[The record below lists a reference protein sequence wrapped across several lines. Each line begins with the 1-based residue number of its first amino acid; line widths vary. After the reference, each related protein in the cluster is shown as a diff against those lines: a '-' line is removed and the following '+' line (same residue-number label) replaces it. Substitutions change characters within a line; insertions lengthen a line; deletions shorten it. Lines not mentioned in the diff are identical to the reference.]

1 MEPRPYILQETNWLT
16 VKETDY
22 QIAVLPWGATEAHN
36 YHLPYGTDNIQNEF
50 IAAEAAKLAWDRGAK
65 IVVLPNLPFGANCQ
79 QMDIKLTINLNPSTQ
94 YIVLRDVV
102 DSLNE
107 QGIQKLVLLNGHGG
121 NEFKQMIREL
131 SLEFPDMFICQIHW
145 FRVDPYWD
153 KYFEDTGDHAGE
165 METSIMM
172 KIVPD
177 WVLPL
182 ENAGDGKAKKL
193 KFRGR
198 EEGWLWAPRQWTKVT
213 RDTGIGN
220 PEKSTTEKGEAYLNK
235 VIAKISD
242 YFVELA
248 DTDIDDVYIE

>member
-1 MEPRPYILQETNWLT
+1 
-16 VKETDY
+16 
-22 QIAVLPWGATEAHN
+22 
-36 YHLPYGTDNIQNEF
+36 
-50 IAAEAAKLAWDRGAK
+50 
-65 IVVLPNLPFGANCQ
+65 
-79 QMDIKLTINLNPSTQ
+79 MDIKLTINLNPSTQ